1 MDSEIL
7 VCEKNDKLYPIRFLE
22 RKGLPERFYYK
33 GDISFLNDFRSV
45 AIIGSRNAPKEAI
58 LSAYASGQYAA
69 MEGFAVANGLAVG
82 CDTAALRG
90 ALSEGG
96 RCVAVLPCGLDMVV
110 PSVNEYLAQE
120 ILEKGGCLISEYAAG
135 TEPEKYRY
143 VQRDRLQSGLSE
155 AVLIVYYGKLESRS
169 DSFMSDLASNN
180 TRHLTGQTSNQD
192 AAQLRFSPKI
202 VAKNRK
208 DSGSLKT
215 AEYAR
220 KQGVKV
226 LSYKGAE
233 GGEDDVLPFAETLAD
248 PEAFRSFLKN
258 YVPGEAFVYEQMRL
272 PFL

>member
-1 MDSEIL
+1 MITIGTSDSMKYDIL
-7 VCEKNDKLYPIRFLE
+7 TCEKGSSLFPKHFVE
-22 RKGLPERFYYK
+22 RKGLPERFFYK
-33 GDISFLNDFRSV
+33 GDISFLNDLRAV

-69 MEGFAVANGLAVG
+69 MEGFAVVNGLAIG

-110 PSVNEYLAQE
+110 PSVNENLAEE
-120 ILEKGGCLISEYAAG
+120 ILEKSGCLISEYAPG
-135 TEPEKYRY
+135 TEAEKYRF

-155 AVLIVYYGKLESRS
+155 AVLVVHLGNVESQS
-169 DSFMSDLASNN
+169 DSIMWNLQADS
-180 TRHLTGQTSNQD
+180 TRPGQ
-192 AAQLRFSPKI
+192 AG
-202 VAKNRK
+202 NRK

-215 AEYAR
+215 AEFAR

-226 LSYKGAE
+226 LRYPDTGRE
-233 GGEDDVLPFAETLAD
+233 EDRDELLPFAETIED
-248 PEAFRSFLKN
+248 PEAFKLFLKN
-258 YVPGEAFVYEQMRL
+258 YVPGEALVYEQMKL